1 MHRDER
7 VWLQDRRHSCPREN
21 SRIHTGSRMKKF
33 FATLLFLL
41 TCGIAHAQ
49 TVSCNPAPFIFQPG
63 TTISS
68 SQGNA
73 DFAAIVACVNNIP
86 IGTTTVVN
94 TVASNPSNPTAP
106 PQTVVTVN
114 ILTSYRNRLLNDCM
128 AIDQR
133 NSGAAQTGLG
143 TSTGTYTVDRFFYK
157 GDAAQ
162 VGRITAQQITVG
174 PTGGPPGPGGGPFP
188 GNFPC
193 SYAESLKVTTAA
205 SPAAGDFALFG
216 QNILASNVT
225 DWNFGN
231 ANASPVTLSFWALG
245 GTGALAGSG
254 SIVLPTGGYS
264 YVFNYS
270 TGATWTHVTVPIPAI
285 TIAAVAGSNINVY
298 LSLGCGTTFQATPGS
313 WTAGTFYC
321 SGVAGSN
328 FINTTGQNIYFTGL
342 QLEAGAQATP
352 LEIKPATTELALVQ
366 PYFQQVASWQTG
378 RYTKVGGTIPIPSF
392 TLNIPM
398 IAQPTA
404 AAVTPSFT
412 NCTGLT
418 LTPVS
423 ITSVNAAL
431 TGCTATTDV
440 IGAAAAIN
448 FTSEITP

>member
-1 MHRDER
+1 
-7 VWLQDRRHSCPREN
+7 
-21 SRIHTGSRMKKF
+21 MKKF

-41 TCGIAHAQ
+41 ICGVAHAQ
-49 TVSCNPAPFIFQPG
+49 TVSCNPVPFIFQPG
-63 TTISS
+63 TTVSS
-68 SQGNA
+68 SQVNA
-73 DFAAIVACVNNIP
+73 DFAAVVACINNIP

-114 ILTSYRNRLLNDCM
+114 ILTSYRNRFLNDCM

-133 NSGAAQTGLG
+133 NNGAAQTGLG

-162 VGRITAQQITVG
+162 VGRLTAQQIAVG
-174 PTGGPPGPGGGPFP
+174 PVTGPGTGVGGGGPFP
-188 GNFPC
+188 ANFPC
-193 SYAESLKVTTAA
+193 SYAEMLKVTTTAT
-205 SPAAGDFALFG
+205 PAAGDFALFG
-216 QNILASNVT
+216 QDILASNVT

-231 ANASPVTLSFWALG
+231 ANASPITLSFWALASVG
-245 GTGALAGSG
+245 SITGSG
-254 SIVLPTGGYS
+254 AIVLPTGGYS

-270 TGATWTHVTVPIPAI
+270 VPVGPIWTHVVIPIPAI
-285 TIAAVAGSNINVY
+285 TTAAVAGTNINVY

-328 FINTTGQNIYFTGL
+328 FISTTAQNIYFTGM
-342 QLEAGAQATP
+342 QLEAGTQSTP

-378 RYTKVGGTIPIPSF
+378 RYTKTGGTIPIPSF

-423 ITSVNAAL
+423 STSVNAAL